1 MFVDPDGNSV
11 YTNILKAVVK
21 LGKTV
26 SKNGIKTLAQASSYA
41 DVFADFIGDFSTLFD
56 KEASGAER
64 ILAGVFLLAEL
75 APISGHD
82 VLDIAEDIKFLKF
95 NKSNFR
101 KNLIR
106 LTGVDPKDAQAHHIL
121 PVKFENIF
129 NNADINI
136 HDPQYGAWFETKK
149 HQHSSYAYNKEWEQF
164 LTNNEHSKESILDKA
179 KELAKKYGY
188 ELNIYE

>member
-1 MFVDPDGNSV
+1 M
-11 YTNILKAVVK
+11 
-21 LGKTV
+21 
-26 SKNGIKTLAQASSYA
+26 AQASSYA

-95 NKSNFR
+95 SKSNFR

-106 LTGVDPKDAQAHHIL
+106 LTGVDPKDAQAHHIF
-121 PVKFENIF
+121 PQKFETIF
-129 NNADINI
+129 NKAGIDI

-149 HQHSSYAYNKEWEQF
+149 HQHSSYAYNKEWIKF
-164 LTNNEHSKESILDKA
+164 FTGKDLSKEEILDKA

-188 ELNIYE
+188 ELNIHE